1 MANLPAHAAAFK
13 TGTTATSSGSNHA
26 GWRAYW
32 RAEASRQ
39 GSDWPSLI
47 TTHFTIVDRLRLQ
60 AAGSS
65 S

>member
-1 MANLPAHAAAFK
+1 MYTILLPTSIHNS
-13 TGTTATSSGSNHA
+13 TGTDHA
-26 GWRAYW
+26 GWCAYW
-32 RAEASRQ
+32 QAEASRQ

-47 TTHFTIVDRLRLQ
+47 TTHFTIVDRLRSQ